1 VRYAKLLI
9 TLKVEASHRLKF
21 VKLALFFFRMRAA
34 SLCCCLLSSAP
45 LAAAAP
51 WQEVALE
58 QSQKLFEEKK
68 FAQAET
74 VLKKVPASCARNI
87 LLGRV
92 KANLGALDQ
101 AEALYLACLNE
112 FEPDHADAQTA
123 LAKLYTYQ
131 KKFKE
136 AEESYKQV
144 LQSAPTNI
152 DAYIGAARAAKA
164 QNKEATAAD
173 YYERALAV
181 NASHPLLWFDL
192 GVMSAGQNDIE
203 AAQTRFAK
211 AQQLNPALDMAVV
224 GRVHASFAQYPS
236 AAAAY
241 EQAVQACNKTGDDA
255 IQLYLTYGQVL
266 ELLHQDER
274 ALALYYRALEVNS
287 DSPHAHM
294 LVASAL
300 TGTGINNLGAQKAC
314 GLNSEEAMQHYAAAA
329 VSVDAAKEAL
339 SHCKAE
345 LQEAAAW
352 RERAVEMTKNG
363 AKRSS
368 SAAPKKLREQEPDWV
383 KALGGYMSLPRVEID
398 SAEQLWAEHV
408 STSTPAVITNFQD
421 KFAPAADWSWDA
433 LHQRFGDD
441 LVHGTCYWLFIYCT
455 RSY

>member
-1 VRYAKLLI
+1 M
-9 TLKVEASHRLKF
+9 
-21 VKLALFFFRMRAA
+21 RMRAL
-34 SLCCCLLSSAP
+34 SLCGCLLSSTV
-45 LAAAAP
+45 LIIAAP

-58 QSQKLFEEKK
+58 QSRKLFEEKK

-101 AEALYLACLNE
+101 AEALYLACLHD

-136 AEESYKQV
+136 AEESYQQV
-144 LQSAPTNI
+144 LQSAHTNI

-164 QNKEATAAD
+164 QSNEAAAAD

-203 AAQTRFAK
+203 TAQTRFAK

-224 GRVHASFAQYPS
+224 GRVHAGFAQYPS

-241 EQAVQACNKTGDDA
+241 EQAVQAGKKTGDDA
-255 IQLYLTYGQVL
+255 VQLYLTYGQVL

-274 ALALYYRALEVNS
+274 ALALYYRALEVKS

-314 GLNSEEAMQHYAAAA
+314 GLNAEQAMQHYAAAA
-329 VSVDAAKEAL
+329 VSVDAAKESL
-339 SHCKAE
+339 NHCKAQQ
-345 LQEAAAW
+345 QEAAEW
-352 RERAVEMTKNG
+352 RKRAVDMTKNSG
-363 AKRSS
+363 KRSG
-368 SAAPKKLREQEPDWV
+368 AAPKKLREQEPDWV
-383 KALGGYMSLPRVEID
+383 KALGGYLSLPRVEID
-398 SAEQLWAEHV
+398 SAQQLWNEYV
-408 STSTPAVITNFQD
+408 SSSTPAVITNFQD

-433 LHQRFGDD
+433 LNQRFGDD
-441 LVHGTCYWLFIYCT
+441 LVHGKRYW
-455 RSY
+455 